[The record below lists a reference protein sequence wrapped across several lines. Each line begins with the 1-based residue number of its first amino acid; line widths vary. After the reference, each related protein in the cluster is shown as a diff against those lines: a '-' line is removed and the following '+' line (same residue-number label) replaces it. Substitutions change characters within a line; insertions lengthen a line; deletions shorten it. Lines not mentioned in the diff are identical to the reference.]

1 MIGQTIWHYR
11 VLEKL
16 GGGGAGVV
24 YISED
29 TALRRFVTLKSL
41 SEGLVKRHQALE
53 RFQREA
59 RLHRD
64 ELSGS
69 IRQHRPMSA

>member
-1 MIGQTIWHYR
+1 MIGQTIWRYR

-24 YISED
+24 YKAED
-29 TALRRFVTLKSL
+29 TTLRRFVTLKSL
-41 SEGLVKRHQALE
+41 SEDLLKHHEALE